1 MEEESSRR
9 VNLLRYIPSVGYSS
23 SAEGGGLDP
32 WVPPPPPSGRGRVN
46 AHEEETKPAARSR
59 VTDAR
64 RHRHT
69 SRAQPV
75 PETHT
80 RNQHEGDRSHPGRTV
95 REPDRDQG
103 RKQTGSPRAEPPLGS
118 TAAGQWGSDQSRS
131 KFTPELCLTDTVR
144 YFTLTLFRGKYNSS
158 YFTLVTRYF
167 TDHMLQFENDFL
179 NLQLVT
185 KKFQSSEKCRIL
197 IHSKHQRM

>member
-9 VNLLRYIPSVGYSS
+9 VNILRYIPSVGYSS

-32 WVPPPPPSGRGRVN
+32 WVPPPPSGRGRVN

-118 TAAGQWGSDQSRS
+118 TAAGQ
-131 KFTPELCLTDTVR
+131 
-144 YFTLTLFRGKYNSS
+144 
-158 YFTLVTRYF
+158 
-167 TDHMLQFENDFL
+167 
-179 NLQLVT
+179 
-185 KKFQSSEKCRIL
+185 
-197 IHSKHQRM
+197 